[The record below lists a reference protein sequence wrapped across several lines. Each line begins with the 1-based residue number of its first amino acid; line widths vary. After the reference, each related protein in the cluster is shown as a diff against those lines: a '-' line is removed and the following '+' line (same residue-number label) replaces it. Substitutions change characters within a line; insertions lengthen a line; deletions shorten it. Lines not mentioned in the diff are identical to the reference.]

1 MHEIMTIEDVA
12 KYLRV
17 SERTVYDWAQKGILP
32 GGKIGTTW
40 RFKSADIQ
48 KWVNDKL
55 NNDSIENKEINSEF
69 YSPLSSKRVIIKN
82 KYTKNNALNDLIDLI
97 SASPQ
102 VIDKNLLRPGIIER
116 EKIMSTGIGFGIAIP
131 HVRSDAVTNL
141 VMAVGVF
148 KDGIND
154 YESLDNKSV
163 NIICLIAAK
172 ENQHKE
178 YLNMLSMISAR
189 LKESFVRKEILNSND
204 KKVICDLLIN
214 N

>member
-1 MHEIMTIEDVA
+1 MTIEDVA

-17 SERTVYDWAQKGILP
+17 SERTVYDWAQKGVLP

-48 KWVNDKL
+48 RWVNDKL
-55 NNDSIENKEINSEF
+55 NNNSLENKEINSE
-69 YSPLSSKRVIIKN
+69 YYNPLSPKRVIIKN
-82 KYTKNNALNDLIDLI
+82 KYTKIQALNDLIDLI
-97 SASPQ
+97 SESPQ
-102 VIDKNLLRPGIIER
+102 VIDHNLLKEGIFER

-131 HVRSDAVTNL
+131 HVRSDAVTNI

-163 NIICLIAAK
+163 NIICLLAAK
-172 ENQHKE
+172 EDQHKE

-189 LKESFVRKEILNSND
+189 LKESFVRNEIINSND
-204 KKVICDLLIN
+204 KKVICNLLIN